1 MLWLVRKRKKN
12 EIVLFLFF
20 ATSGASEHFQAPSC
34 IYLESAR
41 RVLSDD
47 HKLWPSGARERFSHV
62 YVVVHHTD
70 VNGFQPAYATG
81 TTYAKVNNF
90 RLHSFVSSFE

>member
-1 MLWLVRKRKKN
+1 MAKN
-12 EIVLFLFF
+12 EIVLFIFF
-20 ATSGASEHFQAPSC
+20 ATSGASEHVQAPSC

-70 VNGFQPAYATG
+70 VNGFEP
-81 TTYAKVNNF
+81 
-90 RLHSFVSSFE
+90 RLRNWDHLREF